1 MFDLRLFV
9 EVESISAAVVAKVD
23 WPVMMYSHVVL
34 LNSVGVNVGFVAQ
47 GSGVL
52 SFIFILSSLVY

>member
-9 EVESISAAVVAKVD
+9 EVESISATVVAKVD
-23 WPVMMYSHVVL
+23 WPVMMYSHVSL